1 MSPGNR
7 KLAAALVAAALGGAA
22 VIAWKWTDKPT
33 APAAAPVAQTA
44 GMPPPP
50 PTHAIDMKPA
60 TAPFEEIEWFA
71 LVPSDWEPAKTFND
85 DIARLRDNDPR
96 AMEALARLREA
107 WAAAPVERSMDGAR
121 VRIGGYV
128 IPLDGEGR
136 AFREFLLV
144 PYFGACIHA
153 PPPPANQVIHVFS
166 DQPIDGVRMM
176 DAVFVSGTLRAA
188 RNRTPDSAA
197 GLLDAVGYDMQ
208 AQLVTPYETKKPN

>member
-1 MSPGNR
+1 MSKHKN
-7 KLAAALVAAALGGAA
+7 LALTVAMVALAGVALTGCKGEG
-22 VIAWKWTDKPT
+22 KPA
-33 APAAAPVAQTA
+33 APAAARVAPKGA
-44 GMPPPP
+44 PPP
-50 PTHAIDMKPA
+50 HAIDMKPA

-71 LVPSDWEPAKTFND
+71 LVPADWEPAKTFND
-85 DIARLRDNDPR
+85 DIARLQDNDPR
-96 AMEALARLREA
+96 AVTALAKLREA
-107 WAAAPVERSMDGAR
+107 WATAPVEPSMDGAR

-166 DQPIDGVRMM
+166 GQPIAGVKMM

-208 AQLVTPYETKKPN
+208 AHSVKPYHTE

>member
-1 MSPGNR
+1 MSLG
-7 KLAAALVAAALGGAA
+7 KTKLVLAAAALAGAA
-22 VIAWKWTDKPT
+22 VIGWKWAGKPAT
-33 APAAAPVAQTA
+33 PVAPVAA
-44 GMPPPP
+44 GGMTGSPPPP
-50 PTHAIDMKPA
+50 GHAIDMKPA

-71 LVPSDWEPAKTFND
+71 LVPNDWEPAKTFND
-85 DIARLRDNDPR
+85 DIARLQDNDPR
-96 AMEALARLREA
+96 AMDALARLREA
-107 WAAAPVERSMDGAR
+107 WATAPVEPSMDGAR

-166 DQPIDGVRMM
+166 DKPIAGVKMM

-188 RNRTPDSAA
+188 RNRAPDSAA

-208 AQLVTPYETKKPN
+208 SEAVKPYQPE

>member
-1 MSPGNR
+1 MSKHKN
-7 KLAAALVAAALGGAA
+7 LALAVAMVALTGVALTGCKGEG
-22 VIAWKWTDKPT
+22 KP
-33 APAAAPVAQTA
+33 AEPAAARVAAETS
-44 GMPPPP
+44 PPPP
-50 PTHAIDMKPA
+50 PHSIDMKPA
-60 TAPFEEIEWFA
+60 TAPFQEIEWFA
-71 LVPSDWEPAKTFND
+71 LVPADWEPAKTFNE
-85 DIARLRDNDPR
+85 DITRLQDNDPR
-96 AMEALARLREA
+96 AMAALAKLREA
-107 WAAAPVERSMDGAR
+107 WATAPVEPSMDGAR

-128 IPLDGEGR
+128 IPLDGEGH

-166 DQPIDGVRMM
+166 DKPIDGVKMM

-208 AQLVTPYETKKPN
+208 AHSVQPYQTE

>member
-1 MSPGNR
+1 MSKHKN
-7 KLAAALVAAALGGAA
+7 LALAVAMVALTGVAVTGCKGEG
-22 VIAWKWTDKPT
+22 KPA
-33 APAAAPVAQTA
+33 APAARVAAEKVETT
-44 GMPPPP
+44 PPPP
-50 PTHAIDMKPA
+50 HAIDMKPA

-71 LVPSDWEPAKTFND
+71 LVPADWEPAKTFND
-85 DIARLRDNDPR
+85 DMARLQDNDPR
-96 AMEALARLREA
+96 AMAALAKLREA
-107 WAAAPVERSMDGAR
+107 WATAPVEPSMDGAR

-166 DQPIDGVRMM
+166 DKPIDGVKMM

-188 RNRTPDSAA
+188 GDRTPDSAA

-208 AQLVTPYETKKPN
+208 AEAVKPYKPE

>member
-1 MSPGNR
+1 MKRPR
-7 KLAAALVAAALGGAA
+7 AKTAALALAAVALAGAAAVG
-22 VIAWKWTDKPT
+22 WKWAGKAAAPASAPVAVT
-33 APAAAPVAQTA
+33 APAAPA
-44 GMPPPP
+44 PPPS
-50 PTHAIDMKPA
+50 HVINMKPA

-71 LVPSDWEPAKTFND
+71 LVPADWEPAKTFNE
-85 DIARLRDNDPR
+85 DIARLQDNDPR
-96 AMEALARLREA
+96 AMEALAKLREA
-107 WAAAPVERSMDGAR
+107 WATAPVEPSMDGAR

-153 PPPPANQVIHVFS
+153 PPPPANQVIHVLS
-166 DQPIDGVRMM
+166 ATPIAGVRMM

-208 AQLVTPYETKKPN
+208 AQAVMPYDVK

>member
-1 MSPGNR
+1 MTN
-7 KLAAALVAAALGGAA
+7 KTLVAALAVAALTCAAA
-22 VIAWKWTDKPT
+22 VGWQRAGKP
-33 APAAAPVAQTA
+33 AAPVAAKVAATKPA
-44 GMPPPP
+44 GVAQPPIH
-50 PTHAIDMKPA
+50 TIDMKPA

-71 LVPSDWEPAKTFND
+71 LVPADWEPAKTFYAD
-85 DIARLRDNDPR
+85 MARLKDNDPR

-107 WAAAPVERSMDGAR
+107 WATAPVEPSMDGAR

-166 DQPIDGVRMM
+166 DKPIDGVRMM
-176 DAVFVSGTLRAA
+176 DAVLVSGTLRAA

-208 AQLVTPYETKKPN
+208 AQLVTPYEAKEQ

>member
-1 MSPGNR
+1 MSLKNS
-7 KLAAALVAAALGGAA
+7 KLALALAAAALTGSA
-22 VIAWKWTDKPT
+22 VIGWQWTVKPG
-33 APAAAPVAQTA
+33 ASAAAPVAAAT
-44 GMPPPP
+44 PPPP
-50 PTHAIDMKPA
+50 PAHAIDMKPA

-71 LVPSDWEPAKTFND
+71 LVPGDWEPAKTFND
-85 DIARLRDNDPR
+85 DIARLQDNDPR
-96 AMEALARLREA
+96 AMEALATLREA
-107 WAAAPVERSMDGAR
+107 WATAPVEPSMDGAR

-166 DQPIDGVRMM
+166 DKPIDGVKMM

-188 RNRTPDSAA
+188 RDRTPDSAA

-208 AQLVTPYETKKPN
+208 AQLVTPYEAK